1 MTREMDKETITKTLL
16 GFWKE
21 VLGQEVSAE
30 DEFFNIGGS
39 SLTMFQLLGKISEVF
54 SLEIEPEEFIEMA
67 SVRNMSEKVT
77 SFALCLRSSLW
88 VSQASLCNTV
98 LQNF

>member
-54 SLEIEPEEFIEMA
+54 SLEIIVVQLSRHKFNLFIMN
-67 SVRNMSEKVT
+67 RYM
-77 SFALCLRSSLW
+77 
-88 VSQASLCNTV
+88 
-98 LQNF
+98 

>member
-30 DEFFNIGGS
+30 DEF
-39 SLTMFQLLGKISEVF
+39 L
-54 SLEIEPEEFIEMA
+54 
-67 SVRNMSEKVT
+67 
-77 SFALCLRSSLW
+77 
-88 VSQASLCNTV
+88 
-98 LQNF
+98 